1 MKNRVERRSAEASNQ
16 DALPQSC
23 PACVPLVSQLSP
35 SSEKGAALIIVLVFT
50 ALAFVI
56 AAGLAAACGTA
67 AIPANAQAL
76 TLRSRYEAE
85 SASTY
90 AVWRLASDIKLHSN
104 RNMGRFDGAE
114 TADDNASRAV
124 ADGRSLG
131 FNLDEGS
138 KASVQLLDANRGL
151 DVSGNLGPSRAKT
164 FIAAAGLAVDDDTEP
179 IRAWLARAGDYVDG
193 DSLVQN
199 NGMEQSDYAPDNLP
213 RNGALQSQWEALWI
227 PGFREVMLPAVA
239 SDTWPIPEV
248 DLLRL
253 VPPRGQTFPGSD
265 KPNFFA
271 SPSWMIGQLAQ
282 LEEDELAAVI
292 SARDAWNS
300 SRIPLSESLG
310 ELRPK
315 VEKVFSMS
323 ESKVYELRCRSVR
336 PDGLGPGTL
345 NAVVDLSKGLPSSG
359 SNGFKGLR
367 WWSWRND

>member
-1 MKNRVERRSAEASNQ
+1 MRNRVERRSADASNQ
-16 DALPQSC
+16 DA
-23 PACVPLVSQLSP
+23 VSQLYP

-56 AAGLAAACGTA
+56 GAGIAAACGTA

-90 AVWRLASDIKLHSN
+90 AVWRLVSDIKLHNS

-114 TADDNASRAV
+114 TADDNATRAV
-124 ADGRSLG
+124 ADGRSLD
-131 FNLDEGS
+131 FHLDEGS
-138 KASVQLLDANRGL
+138 TASVQLLDANRGL

-164 FIAAAGLAVDDDTEP
+164 FISAAGLGATDDTEP

-227 PGFREVMLPAVA
+227 PGFRDVMLPGSVG
-239 SDTWPIPEV
+239 SNTWPIPEV

-265 KPNFFA
+265 KPSFFA
-271 SPSWMIGQLAQ
+271 SPAWMIGQLAQ

-292 SARDAWNS
+292 GARDAWNS

-315 VEKVFSMS
+315 VEKFFSMS

-345 NAVVDLSKGLPSSG
+345 NAVVDLSRGLPNSG
-359 SNGFKGLR
+359 SSGFKGVR